1 MKKISLLLVVSILVL
16 NVVTISSLAAVQSDA
31 EAGQWAKTYVFDD
44 FNQRPTGKTVTYKPD
59 GTPTW
64 SGVDTTSPESGNLY
78 RSINA
83 VNDISSSNDSY
94 NKSLVQHL
102 YGWNT
107 NTKGGKGMTG
117 WFGSAA
123 EGYYA
128 FSDTSVTDGAN
139 GMEVLGS
146 PSVTANMPYTPQSNL
161 SVDWDKD
168 TVEISYDYL
177 WSGAQDGN
185 NNTFMMRIYDTYY
198 NKETKQY
205 DSKGRTDRIISYMPQ
220 VRRLS
225 SGNLQIKV
233 FDGTTSV
240 VATLDK
246 DTALSLF
253 NIDTSYKVTNAQWV
267 HMTAVIT
274 KSDTTYTSK
283 FYVNGRPLSGTV
295 GNSTLSGS
303 YNVTLADVTETNY
316 EHKGISYYATA
327 ATPTIKNDRLP
338 RQLFNGIDNIRFV
351 KYNSSTTMP
360 SEMTIDSD
368 TSNIVI
374 PFINN
379 YYNSSLPDGVKA
391 AAVDLSSFT
400 IQATKNGVDI
410 SSEITPDYAK
420 ATRTSDSTRN
430 QMKDTYITQDGKS
443 LKLKGITSNPGDTI
457 VIKLNGIKDVTGK
470 ALTNGTI
477 TLTNPAKVS
486 VSDFKIDENGKAT
499 ATVKNNAVSEQK
511 CIFVIGDY
519 KDAATLIAAN
529 ISDVTLQAGESK
541 NIEVSITKADGH
553 SSYKAFIW
561 DKTDLTPYADSIEK

>member
-1 MKKISLLLVVSILVL
+1 
-16 NVVTISSLAAVQSDA
+16 
-31 EAGQWAKTYVFDD
+31 
-44 FNQRPTGKTVTYKPD
+44 
-59 GTPTW
+59 
-64 SGVDTTSPESGNLY
+64 
-78 RSINA
+78 
-83 VNDISSSNDSY
+83 
-94 NKSLVQHL
+94 
-102 YGWNT
+102 
-107 NTKGGKGMTG
+107 
-117 WFGSAA
+117 
-123 EGYYA
+123 
-128 FSDTSVTDGAN
+128 
-139 GMEVLGS
+139 
-146 PSVTANMPYTPQSNL
+146 
-161 SVDWDKD
+161 
-168 TVEISYDYL
+168 
-177 WSGAQDGN
+177 
-185 NNTFMMRIYDTYY
+185 MMRIYDTYY

-205 DSKGRTDRIISYMPQ
+205 DSKGRTNRIISYMPQ
-220 VRRLS
+220 VRRLA

-233 FDGTTSV
+233 FDGTTNV

-246 DTALSLF
+246 DAASSLF
-253 NIDTSYKVTNAQWV
+253 NIDTSYAVANAQWV

-295 GNSTLSGS
+295 GNKTLSGS
-303 YNVTLADVTETNY
+303 YNVTLADVTDTNY

-327 ATPTIKNDRLP
+327 ATPDTTTNGRIG

-420 ATRTSDSTRN
+420 ATRTSDSTTN
-430 QMKDTYITQDGKS
+430 QLKDTYITQNGKS

-470 ALTNGTI
+470 ALTNDTI

-499 ATVKNNAVSEQK
+499 ATVKNNATSEQK

-529 ISDVTLQAGESK
+529 ISDVTLQDGESK
-541 NIEVSITKADGH
+541 NIEVSITKVDGH
-553 SSYKAFIW
+553 SFYKAFIW

>member
-59 GTPTW
+59 GTPAW
-64 SGVDTTSPESGNLY
+64 EGVDTTSPSNGNLY

-83 VNDISSSNDSY
+83 VNTISSDNSY
-94 NKSLVQHL
+94 NKNLVQHM

-107 NTKGGKGMTG
+107 NTNGGKGMTG
-117 WFGSAA
+117 WFGSVA

-128 FSDTSVTDGAN
+128 FSDTSVTNGAN

-146 PSVTANMPYTPQSNL
+146 QSVTANMPYTPQSNL

-168 TVEISYDYL
+168 TVEISCDYL
-177 WSGAQDGN
+177 WSGAQDGG

-220 VRRLS
+220 VRRLA

-233 FDGTTSV
+233 FDETTGV

-246 DTALSLF
+246 DAALSLF
-253 NIDTSYKVTNAQWV
+253 NIDTSYAVANAQWV

-274 KSDTTYTSK
+274 KSGTTYTSK

-295 GNSTLSGS
+295 GDRTLSGS
-303 YNVTLADVTETNY
+303 YNVTLADVTDTNY

-327 ATPTIKNDRLP
+327 ATPDTTTNGRIG

-391 AAVDLSSFT
+391 AAVDLGSFT

-420 ATRTSDSTRN
+420 ATRTSDSTTN
-430 QMKDTYITQDGKS
+430 QLKDTYITQDGKS

-470 ALTNGTI
+470 ALTNDTI

-499 ATVKNNAVSEQK
+499 ATVKNNATSEQK

-529 ISDVTLQAGESK
+529 ISDVTLQAGASK

-553 SSYKAFIW
+553 SFYKAFIW